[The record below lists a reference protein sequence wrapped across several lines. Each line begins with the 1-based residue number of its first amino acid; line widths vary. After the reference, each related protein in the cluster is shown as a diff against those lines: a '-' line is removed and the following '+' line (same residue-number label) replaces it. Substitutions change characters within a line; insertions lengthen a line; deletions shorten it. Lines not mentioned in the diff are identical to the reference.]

1 MIRRISALALGI
13 AVSFTALS
21 ALAQDEGEG
30 GGESGGEPAAG
41 GEEAAPAEG
50 GGEEAKPAEGGGEAA
65 ASGEASASSEGVPDT
80 GGKVKVG
87 LRLGYGLPMGESA
100 KGAKMSDGISGMIP
114 IWLDLGYMVTPNIM
128 VGLYAQYGL
137 VMVKNCPDGADCSG
151 SDIRVGLQG
160 QYHLSPAESMDPWFG
175 LGVGYEMASTK
186 VSAGGAETTG
196 TLSGL
201 EFANIQAGAD
211 FKAGPLAV
219 GPFLSFSLG
228 QYSKA
233 KVETPAGSADGD
245 ITDKAMHQWLVIGV
259 KGTMGF

>member
-1 MIRRISALALGI
+1 MIRRISSLALGI
-13 AVSFTALS
+13 ALSFTAFS
-21 ALAQDEGEG
+21 AFAQDEG
-30 GGESGGEPAAG
+30 GGEGGGEPAAG

-50 GGEEAKPAEGGGEAA
+50 GGEEAKPAEGGEAKASGEAA
-65 ASGEASASSEGVPDT
+65 ASTEGVPDT
-80 GGKVKVG
+80 GGKIKVG

-137 VMVKNCPDGADCSG
+137 LMIKDCPSGVDCSG
-151 SDIRVGLQG
+151 SDMRFGLQG

-175 LGVGYEMASTK
+175 LGVGYEMMSTK
-186 VSAGGAETTG
+186 LSAGGADTTA

-211 FKAGPLAV
+211 FKVGPLGV
-219 GPFLSFSLG
+219 GPFVSFSLG